1 MNPHRKKKKICSV
14 HTSLLVILSFP
25 MSIRPLQPNLALPI
39 APMVRSLSKLFK
51 DQTACSDNGVPCK
64 VNASKPLTPPSQ
76 IIALQA
82 IHHLWMGHAPP
93 LLGFLLQAKVAP
105 LIGLCNKTDLWTG

>member
-1 MNPHRKKKKICSV
+1 MNPHRKKKIYSV

-64 VNASKPLTPPSQ
+64 VNASKP
-76 IIALQA
+76 
-82 IHHLWMGHAPP
+82 P
-93 LLGFLLQAKVAP
+93 LPFSNYSSTGYSSP
-105 LIGLCNKTDLWTG
+105 LDGACPTITWLFAAG